1 MHRHVPEP
9 DFLSGLEE
17 PSPNH
22 KGRALVDE
30 VRSKIV
36 DVFAEFGAASNQIG
50 KTYPMLASLNPDSRS
65 VLRALKK
72 ELDPEGLIN
81 PGALG
86 DFSA

>member
-1 MHRHVPEP
+1 
-9 DFLSGLEE
+9 
-17 PSPNH
+17 
-22 KGRALVDE
+22 
-30 VRSKIV
+30 
-36 DVFAEFGAASNQIG
+36 
-50 KTYPMLASLNPDSRS
+50 

>member
-1 MHRHVPEP
+1 M
-9 DFLSGLEE
+9 
-17 PSPNH
+17 
-22 KGRALVDE
+22 KGAFGDMDVFVVVDCVQTDAVVE
-30 VRSKIV
+30 

-50 KTYPMLASLNPDSRS
+50 KTYPMLASLNPNSRS

>member
-1 MHRHVPEP
+1 MSISFVIHF
-9 DFLSGLEE
+9 DTTIGIGLS
-17 PSPNH
+17 SFSH
-22 KGRALVDE
+22 KE
-30 VRSKIV
+30 IRSKIV
-36 DVFAEFGAASNQIG
+36 EVFAEFGAASNQIG

-86 DFSA
+86 NFSA